1 MKLLLEN
8 WRKFIVES
16 NKRTGILNSNHT
28 GEVYTFALSSPNM
41 ETVKAGAKGQEVEII
56 SGWQDQG
63 VEWKLINVEVWD
75 EDIEKLVAVEGWIDA
90 DAIDIDEEV
99 IDESEE
105 YCPACIETM
114 DEAKKKACNPSKGKR
129 FAKRVDGKCRSYGQA
144 GQAKSGGDR
153 IRPGTK
159 KGDAYCARSAGI
171 KKCKNPPCANT
182 LSRKKWKCRGKKSM
196 KSQ

>member
-28 GEVYTFALSSPNM
+28 GEVYKFALSSPNM
-41 ETVKAGAKGQEVEII
+41 ETVKAGAEGQEVEII

-90 DAIDIDEEV
+90 DAIDEGSITEEDSNLFAN
-99 IDESEE
+99 I
-105 YCPACIETM
+105 
-114 DEAKKKACNPSKGKR
+114 R
-129 FAKRVDGKCRSYGQA
+129 AKRARGEKPEESN
-144 GQAKSGGDR
+144 KER
-153 IRPGTK
+153 INR
-159 KGDAYCARSAGI
+159 R
-171 KKCKNPPCANT
+171 T
-182 LSRKKWKCRGKKSM
+182 L
-196 KSQ
+196 

>member
-28 GEVYTFALSSPNM
+28 GEVYKFALSSPNM

-90 DAIDIDEEV
+90 EAVDEGS
-99 IDESEE
+99 ITEE
-105 YCPACIETM
+105 DSNLFANI
-114 DEAKKKACNPSKGKR
+114 R
-129 FAKRVDGKCRSYGQA
+129 AKRARGE
-144 GQAKSGGDR
+144 KSG
-153 IRPGTK
+153 
-159 KGDAYCARSAGI
+159 
-171 KKCKNPPCANT
+171 
-182 LSRKKWKCRGKKSM
+182 
-196 KSQ
+196 